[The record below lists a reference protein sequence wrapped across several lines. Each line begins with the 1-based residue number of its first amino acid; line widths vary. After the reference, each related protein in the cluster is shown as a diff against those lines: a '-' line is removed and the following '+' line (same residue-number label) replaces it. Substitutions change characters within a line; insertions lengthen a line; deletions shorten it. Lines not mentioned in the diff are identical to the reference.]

1 MIPYGKQSIS
11 KKDIDSVVD
20 VLNSDFL
27 TQGPMVP
34 IFEDKISTYVGSKFS
49 SAFNSATSAL
59 HGACLSLGLSDKDI
73 LWTSAISF
81 VASSNCGLYCGAEI
95 DFVDIDP
102 KTFNICPDEL
112 AKKLIFAKKTDSLPK
127 ILVIVHMCGQSADM
141 QRIHEICKEY
151 NIKIIEDASHAIGG
165 AYQNN
170 KIGSCKYS
178 DITVF
183 SFHPV
188 KIITTG
194 EGGIACTNS
203 PELKNGLDLSRTHGI
218 TKEKSKLYSD
228 LDENWF
234 YEQHTLGYNYR
245 MTDIVAALGISQL
258 ERVDDFVNKRNK
270 LAQRYKDLLSES
282 PIILPHIIDES
293 YSSFHLYVILID
305 ESETALKRKEL
316 YNYLFFNKKIGVNVH
331 YIPIYKHPYY
341 QKLDKNFAEQTNAE
355 NYYKRALSI
364 PMYPDLNDKELEYI
378 SNSIKEFFK

>member
-34 IFEDKISTYVGSKFS
+34 IFEEKISTYVGSKFS

-102 KTFNICPDEL
+102 KTFNICPNEL

-127 ILVIVHMCGQSADM
+127 ILVVVHMCGQSADM
-141 QRIHEICKEY
+141 QRIHQICKEY

-170 KIGSCKYS
+170 KVGSCKYS

-270 LAQRYKDLLSES
+270 LALRYNDLLSES

-293 YSSFHLYVILID
+293 HSSFHLYVILID
-305 ESETALKRKEL
+305 ESKTALKRKEL
-316 YNYLFFNKKIGVNVH
+316 YNHLF
-331 YIPIYKHPYY
+331 
-341 QKLDKNFAEQTNAE
+341 
-355 NYYKRALSI
+355 
-364 PMYPDLNDKELEYI
+364 
-378 SNSIKEFFK
+378 